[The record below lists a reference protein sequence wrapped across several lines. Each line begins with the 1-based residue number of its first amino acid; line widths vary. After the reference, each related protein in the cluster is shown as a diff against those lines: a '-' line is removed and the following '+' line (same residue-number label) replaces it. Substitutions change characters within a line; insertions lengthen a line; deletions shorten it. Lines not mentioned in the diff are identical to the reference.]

1 LCGKVGKAECNVGTL
16 EALTK
21 VGAVSSEVDAVSSEV
36 DAVSSEVD
44 DVSSEVD
51 DVSSEVDAVGLGVSV
66 VSLEVEADVAAAGG
80 IVVVKV
86 VRRVDLIVVCEVM

>member
-1 LCGKVGKAECNVGTL
+1 MCGKVGKAECNVGTL

-36 DAVSSEVD
+36 DA
-44 DVSSEVD
+44 VSSEVD